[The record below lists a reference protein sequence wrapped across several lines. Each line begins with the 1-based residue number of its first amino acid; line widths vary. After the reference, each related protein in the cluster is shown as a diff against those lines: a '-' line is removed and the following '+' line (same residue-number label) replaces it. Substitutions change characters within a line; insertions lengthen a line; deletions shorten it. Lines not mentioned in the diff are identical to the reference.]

1 MVNAPTRPI
10 NRTFVHMKLL
20 TRNETAKLL
29 RVDPKTV
36 LRMLARGDLQ
46 GFSVGRITRVKT
58 ESVERLIGCP
68 VDQTDLQA
76 GALK

>member
-1 MVNAPTRPI
+1 
-10 NRTFVHMKLL
+10 MKLL

-36 LRMLARGDLQ
+36 LRMLERGDLD
-46 GFSVGRITRVKT
+46 GFSIGKITRVKT

-68 VDQTDLQA
+68 VDQAELHAVQNPVGGTA
-76 GALK
+76 

>member
-1 MVNAPTRPI
+1 
-10 NRTFVHMKLL
+10 MKLL

-36 LRMLARGDLQ
+36 LRMLRRGDIQ
-46 GFSVGRITRVKT
+46 GFTVGRITRVKT
-58 ESVERLIGCP
+58 ESVERLLGCP
-68 VDQTDLQA
+68 VNHAELQA